1 MHYEVE
7 LRELLY
13 EDDGAGG
20 LRVTGS
26 MWKPVRV
33 FNKDTVPMVLTFDVL
48 SAAQAYVGQ
57 NQPGAVRIVR
67 ATDDGER
74 EVVEAGRANNAV
86 VRLSADMDSHDGGG
100 GVRREVQHPGALW

>member
-13 EDDGAGG
+13 ENDGTGG

-33 FNKDTVPMVLTFDVL
+33 FNKDGVAVALTFDAL
-48 SAAQAYVGQ
+48 GAAQAYVGR

-67 ATDDGER
+67 VTEEGER
-74 EVVEAGRANNAV
+74 EVVETGC
-86 VRLSADMDSHDGGG
+86 L
-100 GVRREVQHPGALW
+100 

>member
-13 EDDGAGG
+13 ESDGTGG

-26 MWKPVRV
+26 MWKSVRV
-33 FNKDTVPMVLTFDVL
+33 FNKDAIPVPLTFDTL
-48 SAAQAYVGQ
+48 SAAQAFVGR

-67 ATDDGER
+67 VMEDGER
-74 EVVEAGRANNAV
+74 EVVE
-86 VRLSADMDSHDGGG
+86 
-100 GVRREVQHPGALW
+100 PGEAST

>member
-33 FNKDTVPMVLTFDVL
+33 FNKDTVPMVLTFDTL
-48 SAAQAYVGQ
+48 GAAQAYVGR
-57 NQPGAVRIVR
+57 NQPDAVRIMRV
-67 ATDDGER
+67 TDDGGR
-74 EVVEAGRANNAV
+74 AVVETQVTGQ
-86 VRLSADMDSHDGGG
+86 L
-100 GVRREVQHPGALW
+100 

>member
-1 MHYEVE
+1 MQCEVE

-48 SAAQAYVGQ
+48 SAAQAYVGRTQ
-57 NQPGAVRIVR
+57 RGAVRIVR
-67 ATDDGER
+67 VTEDGER
-74 EVVEAGRANNAV
+74 EVVAAEG
-86 VRLSADMDSHDGGG
+86 M
-100 GVRREVQHPGALW
+100 

>member
-13 EDDGAGG
+13 ESDGTGG

-33 FNKDTVPMVLTFDVL
+33 FNKDAIPVPLTFDAL
-48 SAAQAYVGQ
+48 CAAQAYVGR

-67 ATDDGER
+67 VTEDGER
-74 EVVEAGRANNAV
+74 EVVEAGG
-86 VRLSADMDSHDGGG
+86 S
-100 GVRREVQHPGALW
+100 

>member
-13 EDDGAGG
+13 ESDGTGG

-33 FNKDTVPMVLTFDVL
+33 FNKDAIPVPLTFDAL
-48 SAAQAYVGQ
+48 CAAQAYVGR

-67 ATDDGER
+67 VMEDGER
-74 EVVEAGRANNAV
+74 EVVEADRTQLGSRA
-86 VRLSADMDSHDGGG
+86 S
-100 GVRREVQHPGALW
+100 